1 MLQIIIYNFDI
12 ALDAIQQNK
21 MRSLLTSLGIIFG
34 VASVIAML
42 AIGQGAQQEVLQQMK
57 LLGTNNIIVKSVQD
71 QKEGEVQSEQAQAKK
86 KSTPFSPG
94 LTLADMRSIK
104 KIVPKVKYVSPEV
117 IYETSFIR
125 SGRMRTGKL
134 VGVNPGYFEIN
145 NFSFL
150 SGSPFTKLQTKQKEP
165 VCIIGYDIR
174 TKFFAGV
181 NPIGKRIKA
190 GDLWL
195 TVIGVLNE
203 RQLSTES
210 IKSLGIRNYN
220 LDIYIPIT
228 TALLRY
234 KDRSVVTQQDIEE
247 SQQGSFVVFSGGGVI
262 AGGGGN
268 QGENG
273 NIQQLDKLIVQ
284 VSNNKYSIVI
294 ADILQRMLK
303 RRHNG
308 VVDFEIVV
316 PELLLQQER
325 RTKQI
330 FNIVLACIASISLII
345 GGIGIMNIMLASI
358 VERYKE
364 IGVRR
369 AVGAEQRDIQ
379 LQFLT
384 EALTLSI
391 SGGFLGVIL
400 GIAFSYIIEIS
411 AGVITVVTLWS
422 IVLSFSVAMITG
434 VIFGYFPALKAA
446 RKDPVE
452 ALHHE

>member
-1 MLQIIIYNFDI
+1 MLQIILYNFDI
-12 ALDAIQQNK
+12 ALEAIQQNK

-34 VASVIAML
+34 VGSVITML
-42 AIGQGAQQEVLQQMK
+42 AIGEGAQQEVLQQMK
-57 LLGTNNIIVKSVQD
+57 LLGTNNIIIKSVQE
-71 QKEGEVQSEQAQAKK
+71 QKKGSVQNEQNQAKK
-86 KSTPFSPG
+86 KSQPYSPG
-94 LTLADMRSIK
+94 LTLEDMKSIK
-104 KIVPKVKYVSPEV
+104 KVVPQVKYVSPEV
-117 IYETSFIR
+117 VYETRFIR

-134 VGVNPGYFEIN
+134 VGVNQGYFKIN

-150 SGSPFTKLQTKQKEP
+150 SGRAFNDLQMKRREP

-174 TKFFAGV
+174 AKFFAGE

-190 GDLWL
+190 GNLWL
-195 TVIGVLNE
+195 TVVGVLNK

-210 IKSLGIRNYN
+210 IQNLGIRNYN

-234 KDRSVVTQQDIEE
+234 KDRSVVTQTDIKE
-247 SQQGSFVVFSGGGVI
+247 SQQRR
-262 AGGGGN
+262 GGN
-268 QGENG
+268 GQVGSG
-273 NIQQLDKLIVQ
+273 NYHQLDKMIVR
-284 VSNNKYSIVI
+284 VSNNKYSVAIS
-294 ADILQRMLK
+294 DILRRMLT
-303 RRHNG
+303 RRHNS
-308 VVDFEIVV
+308 VVDFEIIV
-316 PELLLQQER
+316 PELLLKQEK

-358 VERYKE
+358 VERYQE

-369 AVGAEQRDIQ
+369 AVGAEKRDIQ

-384 EALTLSI
+384 EALALSI

-400 GIAFSYIIEIS
+400 GIALSYIIQIA
-411 AGVITVVTLWS
+411 AGITTIVTLWS
-422 IVLSFSVAMITG
+422 IVLSFSVAMFVG
-434 VIFGYFPALKAA
+434 VAFGYFPALKAA
-446 RKDPVE
+446 QKDPVE

>member
-1 MLQIIIYNFDI
+1 LLQIIIYNFDI
-12 ALDAIQQNK
+12 ALEAIQQNK

-57 LLGTNNIIVKSVQD
+57 LLGTNNIIIKSVQE
-71 QKEGEVQSEQAQAKK
+71 QKEGQVQSEQAQAKK
-86 KSTPFSPG
+86 ESKPFSPG

-104 KIVPKVKYVSPEV
+104 EIVPRVKYVSPEV

-134 VGVNPGYFEIN
+134 IGVNPGYFEIN

-150 SGSPFTKLQTKQKEP
+150 SGGPFTKLQTKRKEP

-210 IKSLGIRNYN
+210 IKNLGIRNYN
-220 LDIYIPIT
+220 LDIYMPIT

-234 KDRSVVTQQDIEE
+234 KDRSVVTRQDIEE
-247 SQQGSFVVFSGGGVI
+247 SQQGNFVVFGGGGVI
-262 AGGGGN
+262 TGGGSQGGN
-268 QGENG
+268 A